1 LGGSTVGE
9 TVDDRIKIQNDLNN
23 LKKKSLK
30 KKAIKRPVSGSVFR
44 FITAWDMDMAQN
56 WEGCQ
61 VNMTT
66 ASGLGPLVGKCG
78 KSQAEEDHLEGAPAD
93 QILKKSEQ

>member
-1 LGGSTVGE
+1 
-9 TVDDRIKIQNDLNN
+9 
-23 LKKKSLK
+23 
-30 KKAIKRPVSGSVFR
+30 
-44 FITAWDMDMAQN
+44 MDMAQN

>member
-1 LGGSTVGE
+1 M
-9 TVDDRIKIQNDLNN
+9 DNRIKIQNDLNN
-23 LKKKSLK
+23 PPKKKWLKK

-44 FITAWDMDMAQN
+44 FITAWDMGMAQN